1 MAPIEKNIIVED
13 EYGNEYEATYPKR
26 AKGLVKNGRARFIAE
41 NKICLACPPDIK
53 TEDSIM
59 SDNNNIINA
68 ELNPETPAATEKLT
82 MNYVLEQIEK
92 VQTQLTDL
100 RNTVDNIGCVGD
112 SDYEGEDT
120 ENKTVHDEVALAKIK
135 AITEVFHH
143 REESLQSLLAFY
155 QKIYDDLNNED
166 TKKIGL
172 INSAFETLTNNLKTS
187 DLNPEDKFAALSDVT
202 EKIAELTEKIVIP
215 SSVLTPKEK
224 FMYEIA
230 RVSKATDS
238 PETREGLQG
247 IIKDYLNGRK

>member
-1 MAPIEKNIIVED
+1 MTPIEKNIIVED

-100 RNTVDNIGCVGD
+100 KNTVNNIGGVVD
-112 SDYEGEDT
+112 SDYDGET
-120 ENKTVHDEVALAKIK
+120 AHDEVGLAKIK

-143 REESLQSLLAFY
+143 REESLQSLFAFY
-155 QKIYDDLNNED
+155 RKMYDDLKQIPSKSEKIIAMLIGQLENSKVPD
-166 TKKIGL
+166 TTKDYIM
-172 INSAFETLTNNLKTS
+172 ETLQVALQDLSKNL
-187 DLNPEDKFAALSDVT
+187 
-202 EKIAELTEKIVIP
+202 
-215 SSVLTPKEK
+215 
-224 FMYEIA
+224 
-230 RVSKATDS
+230 
-238 PETREGLQG
+238 
-247 IIKDYLNGRK
+247 

>member
-1 MAPIEKNIIVED
+1 MTPIEKNIIVED

-59 SDNNNIINA
+59 SENNNNINA
-68 ELNPETPAATEKLT
+68 ELNPETSAATEKLT

-92 VQTQLTDL
+92 VQIQLTDL
-100 RNTVDNIGCVGD
+100 KNTANNIGGVVD
-112 SDYEGEDT
+112 SDYDGET
-120 ENKTVHDEVALAKIK
+120 AHDEVGLAKIK

-143 REESLQSLLAFY
+143 REESLQSLFAFY
-155 QKIYDDLNNED
+155 RKMYDDLNNED
-166 TKKIGL
+166 AKKIGL

-187 DLNPEDKFAALSDVT
+187 DLNPEDKFAAFSEVT

-238 PETREGLQG
+238 PEAREGLQG
-247 IIKDYLNGRK
+247 IIKDYLEGSK